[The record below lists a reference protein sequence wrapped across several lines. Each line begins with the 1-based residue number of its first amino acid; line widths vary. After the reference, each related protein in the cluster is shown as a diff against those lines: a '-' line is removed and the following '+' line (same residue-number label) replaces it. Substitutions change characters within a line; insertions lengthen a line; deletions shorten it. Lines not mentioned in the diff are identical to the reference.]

1 MKCPYLPVLTYISLL
16 LQSGSSW
23 TSNFTTAHAANKN
36 SDTNKPDPDVIDLD
50 DEEEIDD
57 EEPTKIMP
65 SSDVSFEFIIY
76 IYSVGVLS
84 VVTDI
89 VQKDC

>member
-1 MKCPYLPVLTYISLL
+1 MHISLL

-23 TSNFTTAHAANKN
+23 TSNFTTAHAASKN
-36 SDTNKPDPDVIDLD
+36 SDTNKSDPDVIDLD

-65 SSDVSFEFIIY
+65 SSDVSFEFISIS
-76 IYSVGVLS
+76 IKKNSYSN
-84 VVTDI
+84 
-89 VQKDC
+89 